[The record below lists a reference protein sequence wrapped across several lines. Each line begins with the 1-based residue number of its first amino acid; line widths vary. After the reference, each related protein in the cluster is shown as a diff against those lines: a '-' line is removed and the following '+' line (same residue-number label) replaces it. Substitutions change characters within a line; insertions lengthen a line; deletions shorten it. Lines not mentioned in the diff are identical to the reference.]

1 MSLHESK
8 ICPRC
13 KREFECKSGNIIQC
27 QCHGMKLS
35 EEVLHELACYYDDC
49 LCRTCLGE
57 ILAMNIS
64 AGLADI
70 RGAV

>member
-1 MSLHESK
+1 
-8 ICPRC
+8 
-13 KREFECKSGNIIQC
+13 
-27 QCHGMKLS
+27 MKLS
-35 EEVLHELACYYDDC
+35 EEVLHELACSYDDC

-64 AGLADI
+64 AGLADA